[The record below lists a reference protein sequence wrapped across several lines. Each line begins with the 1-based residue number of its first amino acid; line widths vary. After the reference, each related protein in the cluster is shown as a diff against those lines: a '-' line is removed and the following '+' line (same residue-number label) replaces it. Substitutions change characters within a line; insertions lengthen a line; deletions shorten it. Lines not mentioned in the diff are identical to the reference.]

1 MRRRTKDFGHLKLIF
16 AFLFISIIIPN
27 ILNALNSSAADNLG
41 SFEAGETGIKL
52 CAQIDAGPED
62 SLRFLVTNDQGFS
75 SDVVVAKDTC
85 QKIKTEAATYT
96 VKQYLSQEYTLE
108 SVSGGTVSADNTPFI
123 ATAAG
128 QYSIIYSNEYTAK
141 GYLHVAGYTSTN
153 IPGTGGG
160 GQGGG
165 DEDPCESNLLY
176 RHIEC
181 LAKEHNVIDSDLN
194 YRDTIHMDNPSE
206 MGVNTLAETKDFNY
220 PVYYY
225 RGAGVNQHVLWA
237 DKCWTILRTTDTGGV
252 KLEYGYEARTVNGVQ
267 TCEHNYRYYNGQR
280 YADDLNTVFQNDD
293 EDHSWKYDTDSGS
306 YQAFDSDTYLTPANG
321 GYMYG
326 EIMTYDWKRIY
337 ANETYTFS
345 NDVSY
350 ENGVYTLTGDSITSS
365 PTSEIETAVK
375 ANHHYF
381 CLDGATSCS
390 TIAYIVE
397 LNVGNPDYM
406 TMSYFPFSGPAN
418 IEAAKD
424 AMFANVHDS
433 NAKTIIDGWFQ
444 EHLVTRLN
452 ELEDTPFCNDRQMFA
467 GTLASKDMS
476 NPTYDDYPSL
486 NNNFPDYGS
495 SFFMGAQAYYE
506 EFSIANYR
514 PNLGCDNVRD
524 TFTVSDQI
532 GNGKLTYPVA
542 LATGTE
548 RLLNGTGF
556 DSYYHPDDAVNTSG
570 TTMTPLMI
578 SDTDWN
584 SLGGGVYMDEGSSS
598 TTAQQS
604 NWYYPV
610 VSLKYGAVI
619 SGGTGSL
626 ADPYVIQ

>member
-27 ILNALNSSAADNLG
+27 VLNALNSSATDNLG
-41 SFEAGETGIKL
+41 SFESGETGIKL
-52 CAQIDAGPED
+52 CAQIDGGPED

-75 SDVVVAKDTC
+75 SDVIVANDTC
-85 QKIKTEAATYT
+85 QKIKAEAATYT
-96 VKQYLSQEYTLE
+96 IKQYLSQEYTLD

-141 GYLHVAGYTSTN
+141 GYLHVSGYTSTN
-153 IPGTGGG
+153 IQGTGGG
-160 GQGGG
+160 GGQGG

-181 LAKEHNVIDSDLN
+181 LAREHNVIDSGLDYN
-194 YRDTIHMDNPSE
+194 ATIVMSDPTQ
-206 MGVNTLAETKDFNY
+206 MGVNTLAETANYNY

-237 DKCWTILRTTDTGGV
+237 NKCWTILRTTDTGGV
-252 KLEYGYEARTVNGVQ
+252 KLEYEHEAVTENGVT
-267 TCEHNYRYYNGQR
+267 TC
-280 YADDLNTVFQNDD
+280 ADGDLNSVFQYDD
-293 EDHSWKYDTDSGS
+293 GEWKYDSDESS
-306 YQAFDSDTYLTPANG
+306 YNLWGEYTYSSPSNG

-326 EIMTYDWKRIY
+326 EIMPEDWTRISASTTY
-337 ANETYTFS
+337 NFS

-350 ENGVYTLTGDSITSS
+350 ENGTYTLLGDLATGSFPNAEVEAAAMTD
-365 PTSEIETAVK
+365 
-375 ANHHYF
+375 HHYF

-390 TIAYIVE
+390 TIAYVVE
-397 LNVGNPDYM
+397 MNVTNSGYM
-406 TMSYFPFSGPAN
+406 TISYLPFSGYAN
-418 IEAAKD
+418 IEAAKE
-424 AMFANVHDS
+424 AMFVNEHNS
-433 NAKTIIDGWFQ
+433 NAKTIIDNWFHD
-444 EHLVTRLN
+444 HLISKQD

-467 GTLASKDMS
+467 GTLASKDTPAATLDLFP
-476 NPTYDDYPSL
+476 NIEQ
-486 NNNFPDYGS
+486 NFPSYAS
-495 SFFMGAQAYYE
+495 SFFMGARAYYE
-506 EFSIANYR
+506 EFSITNYR

-542 LATGTE
+542 LATSTE
-548 RLLNGTGF
+548 RQLSGQAF
-556 DSYYHPDDAVNTSG
+556 DSYYPPSDMVRSSG
-570 TTMTPLMI
+570 TTMSPLMI

-584 SLGGGVYMDEGSSS
+584 SLGGGVYMDPGE
-598 TTAQQS
+598 TAQQS
-604 NWYYPV
+604 GWYYPV

-619 SGGTGSL
+619 SSGTGSL